1 MFSNRVVTENQLID
15 SINGVQLSVK
25 REDRINPWVSGNK
38 FRKLKYNF
46 LQLKEGAPKRVL
58 TFGGAFSNHLAA
70 VAAAGF
76 SFSIPTIGI
85 VRGQEWKNKTEESP
99 TLRFCLSQGMTLN
112 FISREA
118 YRTQSIPAEIS
129 LADCI
134 VLPEGGT
141 NELAIKGCSEI
152 LTEKE
157 ELYDAICCC
166 VGTGGTIAGLIAG
179 SMDTQK
185 ILGFP
190 VLKHQQLEAS
200 IQQWIS
206 QSNWELIRG
215 YEFGGYGNTDSK
227 LIDFMNTFYNRY
239 KIPLDPIYTG
249 KMLFGIFDLI
259 KKDQWRWG
267 KNVLIVHSGG
277 LQGIQGFNQ
286 RQQKKGQP
294 LLHYC

>member
-1 MFSNRVVTENQLID
+1 MFSKHIVTENQLID
-15 SINGVQLSVK
+15 TIKGVRLSLK
-25 REDRINPWVSGNK
+25 REDRIHPWVSGNK

-46 LQLKEGAPKRVL
+46 LSLQKNTSKSIL

-76 SFSIPTIGI
+76 SYSIPTIGI
-85 VRGQEWKNKTEESP
+85 VRGQEWKHKTAVSP
-99 TLRFCLSQGMTLN
+99 TLDFCLSQGMSLY
-112 FISREA
+112 FISREE
-118 YRTQSIPAEIS
+118 YRTKRIPSA
-129 LADCI
+129 LASTDCVI
-134 VLPEGGT
+134 LPEGGT
-141 NELAIKGCSEI
+141 NELAIKGCREI
-152 LTEKE
+152 LTSDE
-157 ELYDAICCC
+157 ETYDTICCC
-166 VGTGGTIAGLIAG
+166 VGTAGTLAGLVEG
-179 SMDTQK
+179 STATQK

-190 VLKHQQLEAS
+190 ALKNEA
-200 IQQWIS
+200 IEAAVQQWTS
-206 QSNWELIRG
+206 QSNWALIRG
-215 YEFGGYGNTDSK
+215 YEFGGYAKTDAT
-227 LIDFMNTFYNRY
+227 LIDFMNTFYHRY

-294 LLHYC
+294 LLDY